1 SKELARE
8 TVQLDLKKVELKSI
22 TNVALMKVEN
32 GQTKFMPTLAE
43 KPANLDQYY
52 LHFTSDQFKDTV
64 LPVTSIEEVVVDNQ
78 PVFKIQ
84 AQLPELLQRSATG
97 L

>member
-1 SKELARE
+1 MAR
-8 TVQLDLKKVELKSI
+8 QKL
-22 TNVALMKVEN
+22 
-32 GQTKFMPTLAE
+32 MPTLAE

-84 AQLPELLQRSATG
+84 AQHRDLLQRSATG
-97 L
+97 LQNSFDFLSGKGQEA